1 MLLVLLF
8 NSGRLCNDRIQEI
21 VKEILIIRLDFGE
34 EMEDV
39 WGMIGVVLNHTS
51 PGNSNK
57 HVIFSPIRTA
67 VEDVDNDVEIIQNEQ
82 VNKEMEVIDISGDI
96 DDPSIIWERF
106 PDYVIDINDP
116 AINWEHYEIP
126 LQIRAEEIHTDPMSG
141 NSYSGIDHSPIFS
154 AGKVY

>member
-21 VKEILIIRLDFGE
+21 VREIFIIRRDYGE

-51 PGNSNK
+51 PGNSTK

-82 VNKEMEVIDISGDI
+82 VNKEVEVIDISGDI
-96 DDPSIIWERF
+96 DDPPIIWERF

-116 AINWEHYEIP
+116 AINWEHYPIAEIP
-126 LQIRAEEIHTDPMSG
+126 LQKRVTPPFMI
-141 NSYSGIDHSPIFS
+141 HSPEYSRVLETF
-154 AGKVY
+154 